1 MYHKVKYIL
10 KGYRKMEQF
19 DKIIQF
25 VGKIT
30 ALPLSKKKRRG
41 MESIPLPVIQNTR
54 HNLRKCISS
63 FGMTGEAELTVLVT
77 PPEEGFAGV
86 ACIVN

>member
-30 ALPLSKKKRRG
+30 ALPLSKKK
-41 MESIPLPVIQNTR
+41 
-54 HNLRKCISS
+54 
-63 FGMTGEAELTVLVT
+63 
-77 PPEEGFAGV
+77 EGGWNPSPFR
-86 ACIVN
+86 